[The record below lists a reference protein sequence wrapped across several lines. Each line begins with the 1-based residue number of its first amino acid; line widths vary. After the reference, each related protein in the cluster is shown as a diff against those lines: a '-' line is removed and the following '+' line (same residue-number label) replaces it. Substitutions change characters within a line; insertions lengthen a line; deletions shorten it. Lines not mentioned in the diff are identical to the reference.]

1 MLGHI
6 DYLEEAISE
15 LSRALEGHLQPFSRE
30 KDLLKTIPG
39 VQERTAEMV
48 IGEIGVN
55 MGVFPTAGHLA
66 SFAGI
71 CPGNNRSA
79 GKRKPE
85 KTRRDGRWLKPAL
98 IEASWA
104 AVRENDSYLSAQ
116 YHRLVPHKGKKKA
129 ITAVAD
135 SMIRIIHHVLEADRP
150 YQDLGPDYFLKRNQE
165 AIQRRCVRQPQQLGY
180 TVDLKKEAA

>member
-1 MLGHI
+1 MGI
-6 DYLEEAISE
+6 YN
-15 LSRALEGHLQPFSRE
+15 PFSRE
-30 KDLLKTIPG
+30 MELLKTIPG
-39 VQERTAEMV
+39 VQQRTAEMV

-55 MGVFPTAGHLA
+55 MGVFSTAGHLA

-85 KTRRDGRWLKPAL
+85 KTRRGGRWLKPAL

-129 ITAVAD
+129 ITAVAH
-135 SMIRIIHHVLEADRP
+135 SMIRIMHHVLEADRP
-150 YQDLGPDYFLKRNQE
+150 YQDLGPDYFLKRNPRGDPTPVRPPT
-165 AIQRRCVRQPQQLGY
+165 ATTGLHRRSEQGGGLTRGHHVKPI
-180 TVDLKKEAA
+180 